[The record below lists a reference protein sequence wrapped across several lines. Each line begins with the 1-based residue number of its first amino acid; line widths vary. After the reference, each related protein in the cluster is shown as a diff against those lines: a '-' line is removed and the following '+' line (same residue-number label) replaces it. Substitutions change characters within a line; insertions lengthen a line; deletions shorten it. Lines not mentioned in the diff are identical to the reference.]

1 MGKTKMLIISMLIG
15 GMMLGATSAFANG
28 YPFGI
33 VSTSSSSKTIVVGK
47 FSTQFTQQ
55 EAQNFTAAVVSLVG
69 ANAQGTAIYT
79 PNVLASYGITDADLL
94 KMAVRSAYKSQ
105 GFSTFIFLDIK
116 KTAEYVAGYGSNI
129 RIDIYLPTGNGV
141 DFAYLLSIETSQS
154 LLHSFG
160 LL

>member
-1 MGKTKMLIISMLIG
+1 
-15 GMMLGATSAFANG
+15 
-28 YPFGI
+28 
-33 VSTSSSSKTIVVGK
+33 
-47 FSTQFTQQ
+47 
-55 EAQNFTAAVVSLVG
+55 
-69 ANAQGTAIYT
+69 
-79 PNVLASYGITDADLL
+79 
-94 KMAVRSAYKSQ
+94 MAVRSAYKSQ

-129 RIDIYLPTGNGV
+129 RIDIYLPTGDGV